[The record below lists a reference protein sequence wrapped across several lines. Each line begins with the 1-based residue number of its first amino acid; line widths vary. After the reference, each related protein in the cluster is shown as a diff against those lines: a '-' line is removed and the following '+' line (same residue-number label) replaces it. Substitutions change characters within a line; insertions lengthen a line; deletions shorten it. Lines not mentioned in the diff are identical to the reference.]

1 MQESAQCFVDIDQ
14 LTTCWTEHIES
25 QRVKENSLVD
35 KTRVACKLYP
45 GQMILKYCRNTTL
58 TNKENTAHIYILR
71 MLRYHSFYK
80 ANYSLRPASPFN
92 IICCQTA
99 TKLKLSKR
107 NSGAIL
113 RFVVKDLCPFSV
125 VQNSVF
131 QNLVHFLEP
140 RYTILSRQHFSD
152 EALLEL
158 YEQKKTELKSTLAEA
173 IAMALAPDGW
183 MSCATESY
191 LTITYNYTDKEWK
204 LQSNIRQV

>member
-58 TNKENTAHIYILR
+58 TNQENTAHIYILR

-80 ANYSLRPASPFN
+80 ANYSLRPASSIN

-99 TKLKLSKR
+99 TKLKLSKCNFWC
-107 NSGAIL
+107 NSEIC
-113 RFVVKDLCPFSV
+113 RQRSMPIQCCTKFRISEPSSFS
-125 VQNSVF
+125 
-131 QNLVHFLEP
+131 
-140 RYTILSRQHFSD
+140 
-152 EALLEL
+152 
-158 YEQKKTELKSTLAEA
+158 
-173 IAMALAPDGW
+173 
-183 MSCATESY
+183 
-191 LTITYNYTDKEWK
+191 
-204 LQSNIRQV
+204 